1 MFSVRNK
8 NPKKLTFLLISVIF
22 ITFAVI
28 LAVFI
33 GYRRILNEP
42 EKIISSLEDRANIS
56 IDNVHQI
63 ATRDGKK
70 EWSLEAASAQFMEE
84 NKQAVFKDLSVIFFL
99 ENDGEIYLTA
109 NRGILKTDSN
119 DMEIAGN
126 VVMKNESYRLKT
138 DNLYYTHDKRLI
150 VSKVPVSIFGGS
162 FNLSADTMSFDLN
175 TRKASFSGKV
185 EGNFSG
191 DLTI

>member
-1 MFSVRNK
+1 MFSVKNK
-8 NPKKLTFLLISVIF
+8 NPKKLTFFLISVIF

-28 LAVFI
+28 LTVFL
-33 GYRRILNEP
+33 GSRRILNEP

-99 ENDGEIYLTA
+99 ENGGEIYLTA

-119 DMEIAGN
+119 DMEVAGN

-138 DNLYYTHDKRLI
+138 DNLYYTHAKRLI

-162 FNLSADTMSFDLN
+162 FNVSADTMSFDLN

-191 DLTI
+191 DLAI